1 MTAPGRK
8 TDAKDR
14 EWIAWLLRRAL
25 LQGSFVQERC
35 LRELSNLT
43 EHRAKLVRLQASLA
57 DRIQKMLGNA
67 DVKPASVTS
76 EVPEESGVEM
86 IEALIGC
93 APRSPKPPG
102 RPVELTT
109 RVCGPNIVVSPVLGA
124 GNVPSSPV
132 GSYRS
137 GRSSLLTAGSH
148 SL

>member
-1 MTAPGRK
+1 
-8 TDAKDR
+8 
-14 EWIAWLLRRAL
+14 
-25 LQGSFVQERC
+25 
-35 LRELSNLT
+35 LRELSDLT
-43 EHRAKLVRLQASLA
+43 RHRAKLVRLQASLA

-67 DVKPASVTS
+67 DVKPASVIS

-93 APRSPKPPG
+93 AARSPKPPG

-109 RVCGPNIVVSPVLGA
+109 RVCGLNIVVSPVLGA

>member
-93 APRSPKPPG
+93 AARSPKPPG

-132 GSYRS
+132 G
-137 GRSSLLTAGSH
+137 
-148 SL
+148 